1 MPILFIFGLILVVRV
16 LLLGKG
22 ILPGLAY
29 IWKPNFAGL
38 LNWHIWILA
47 AGQIFLTLSIGQ
59 GQMPVYASYLSDEDD
74 ISLGPMTQASIN
86 EFAEVIIGAT
96 ISIPIIFLIFS
107 KT

>member
-1 MPILFIFGLILVVRV
+1 MSKDIKIGIEKYVRIFMPLLFIFGLILAVRV

-29 IWKPNFAGL
+29 IWEPNFSGL

-59 GQMPVYASYLSDEDD
+59 GQMPV
-74 ISLGPMTQASIN
+74 
-86 EFAEVIIGAT
+86 
-96 ISIPIIFLIFS
+96 
-107 KT
+107 